1 MKLMTYRA
9 AALALT
15 ILAAPAFAQ
24 GSAEPNMADML
35 NDIGVVAGNLQASIG
50 NMTEGM
56 EEAATSREDGAR
68 ILYQVLAA
76 ARAVDEQLGEGS
88 DVWMDLDGLLETW
101 TANRDTAREAGETND
116 QMNQIAD
123 LWQERIDEA
132 QTLQN
137 QIIEQSARSGVLVAQ
152 LENQREFILAMYDVA
167 TADMVLAQMQQVSSE
182 LGEMNASMEA
192 ILAQAGTVAGEPAIS
207 NQ

>member
-56 EEAATSREDGAR
+56 EEAANSREDGAR
-68 ILYQVLAA
+68 ILDQVLAA